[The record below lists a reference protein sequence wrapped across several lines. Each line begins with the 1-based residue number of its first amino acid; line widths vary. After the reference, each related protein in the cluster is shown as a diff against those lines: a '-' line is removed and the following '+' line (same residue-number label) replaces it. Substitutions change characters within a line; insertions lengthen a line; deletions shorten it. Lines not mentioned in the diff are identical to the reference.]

1 MPPDS
6 VIYYLVSLLVAKMFE
21 LKEELY
27 QEQVVSIFEFTLLIN
42 GIIVFKDFHK
52 YSQYYLGFINNFLRQ
67 EMDENYKFLMVTDLA
82 DIELEE
88 QLDTKTPAEREKI
101 LRDMNEKE
109 ISIYC
114 PEMINRLEQLSYEE
128 KVKIHSMF
136 KFLNKSEEQH
146 YNGFPNKI
154 VSVEP
159 LFDVYNDAYKL
170 GELLNWLTSN
180 FDLDKPHGLPLAEW
194 VRNLLS
200 PPETLHQ
207 ENVSTYD
214 GYIKIDTLP
223 KRMQFMIECYDDK
236 SLQRTTLDN
245 RDKKKDV
252 YITDMHNKLDPL
264 AIKQGIT
271 YTNKN
276 KNIKGLSKAAVE
288 QMMLCILEDK
298 NN

>member
-1 MPPDS
+1 
-6 VIYYLVSLLVAKMFE
+6 MFE

-52 YSQYYLGFINNFLRQ
+52 YSQYCLGFINNFLKQ

-101 LRDMNEKE
+101 LRDRNEEE

-136 KFLNKSEEQH
+136 KFLIKSEEQH
-146 YNGFPNKI
+146 YNDFPNRI
-154 VSVEP
+154 GSVEP
-159 LFDVYNDAYKL
+159 LFDVNNDAYKL

-180 FDLDKPHGLPLAEW
+180 FNLDKPHGLPLVEW
-194 VRNLLS
+194 AKNLLS
-200 PPETLHQ
+200 PPETLQ
-207 ENVSTYD
+207 QGNDSIYD

-223 KRMQFMIECYDDK
+223 KSMQFMIECYDDK
-236 SLQRTTLDN
+236 SLQRTTLEN
-245 RDKKKDV
+245 RNKKKDV
-252 YITDMHNKLDPL
+252 YITDMHSKLNPL

-271 YTNKN
+271 YMDKN
-276 KNIKGLSKAAVE
+276 KSNKGLSRAAVE